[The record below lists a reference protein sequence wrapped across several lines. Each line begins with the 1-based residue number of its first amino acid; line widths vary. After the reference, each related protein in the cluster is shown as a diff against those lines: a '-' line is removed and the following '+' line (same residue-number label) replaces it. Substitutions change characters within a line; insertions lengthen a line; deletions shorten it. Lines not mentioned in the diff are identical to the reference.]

1 MKISTMQPHV
11 DAAIVWALTNN
22 GNQSKCKDIPFLN
35 GSDACAKY
43 CQLIKIQFEPRGRQL
58 WR

>member
-43 CQLIKIQFEPRGRQL
+43 CQLIKIQFEPRG
-58 WR
+58 